1 MTMNKLTLV
10 LILLATPA
18 FAQDDLYISSL
29 GDGYRAEVNAN
40 GVVLTSEY
48 PKHYFIEAGA
58 NSRIDTQNEVIYLG
72 KSCDAESFYWGKG
85 RFGQANGG
93 FIITFENGHELGFA
107 RQELP
112 GDVASCPLE

>member
-1 MTMNKLTLV
+1 MIRTLIA
-10 LILLATPA
+10 LACLATPVL
-18 FAQDDLYISSL
+18 AQDTLYYSSL
-29 GDGYRAEVNAN
+29 GDGYAAEVNAN
-40 GVVLTSEY
+40 GVIFTSEY
-48 PKHYFIEAGA
+48 PKHYFMEDGV
-58 NSRIDTQNEVIYLG
+58 NSRIETRPEVIYLG

-93 FIITFENGHELGFA
+93 FLITFENGHELGFA